1 MNYGGNL
8 EMSYN
13 IEEKEYYSNCCDAP
27 PLYEMHN
34 NEEYELLGMCMK
46 CRDGAIFRL
55 KIDEEEECIETD

>member
-27 PLYEMHN
+27 PL
-34 NEEYELLGMCMK
+34 NEVDEFPAEILGVCMK
-46 CRDGAIFRL
+46 CREGAIFYL
-55 KIDEEEECIETD
+55 GESDET